1 MASFRPF
8 LLRTLTASFLALCS
22 WGFAPFAES
31 AENSFEIGSPHGFA
45 EDKLP
50 SVELN
55 SSLLFQLVASEIAL
69 QRNQLGA
76 AYKTYMSMAE
86 STRDPRLAE
95 RAVQIAQA
103 ANAFKELKNSVLL
116 WNKLAPGNQRA
127 QELLI
132 HVALFSGE
140 LQKIQPFIKNYL
152 SQLQDPTEALLKI
165 QLLLSQNKD
174 RQRALN
180 YFRTVSSP
188 YPKNLAT
195 ILGLGRLELLAGN
208 NREALKYTQKA
219 YSLTANTETVLA
231 YSAALLKDSPQKA
244 VALLTGF
251 VDKNPGD
258 LKAKESLARFLLV
271 TGDREKL
278 KNLAKD
284 NLGSLPLTLFITD
297 LFVQQRDADTASE
310 LLKLFLQSSSA
321 KLNEQELDKIYLMLG
336 ELLIQKGNYSEALFY
351 LLKIRVPE
359 LRRPADI
366 QISAIYS
373 KQGEAE
379 KALKLLDSITSEN
392 EEQLEELLILKGKVL
407 SETKGDE
414 AALAFLES
422 RLKEMPK
429 SKELL
434 YAAAMT
440 AEELEKIPL
449 MEKYLKEAIRL
460 DPNFANAYNSLGYT
474 LLEKTNRIREA
485 AGYIQKAYRLE
496 PNNPFILDSMGWLA
510 FKQGR
515 FAESIR
521 LLTAAFNGLRQE
533 EIASHLME
541 VYLKANRRKEAGE
554 LLKLM
559 KVLWPESETTT
570 HFETQVNE
578 K

>member
-8 LLRTLTASFLALCS
+8 LLQTLTASLLTLCS

-31 AENSFEIGSPHGFA
+31 AENSFEIGSPHEFA
-45 EDKLP
+45 EDPLP
-50 SVELN
+50 NVELN

-116 WNKLAPGNQRA
+116 WNKLAPGNKKA

-132 HVALFSGE
+132 HVAIFSGE
-140 LQKIQPFIKNYL
+140 LQKIQPFVKNYL
-152 SQLQDPTEALLKI
+152 SQLQDPTDALLKI
-165 QLLLSQNKD
+165 QLLLSQIKD
-174 RQRALN
+174 RQQALN

-208 NREALKYTQKA
+208 NKEALKYTQRA
-219 YSLTANTETVLA
+219 YGMSANTETVLA

-244 VALLTGF
+244 VALLTAF
-251 VDKNPGD
+251 ADKNPGD
-258 LKAKESLARFLLV
+258 QKAKEALARFLLV
-271 TGDREKL
+271 TGDKERL
-278 KNLAKD
+278 KNLARD

-297 LFVQQRDADTASE
+297 LFIQQRDVETASE
-310 LLKLFLQSSSA
+310 LLKQLLQASA
-321 KLNEQELDKIYLMLG
+321 SKLNEQELSKIYLMLG
-336 ELLIQKGNYSEALFY
+336 ELLVQKGNYSEALFY
-351 LLKIRVPE
+351 LLKVQAPE
-359 LRRPADI
+359 LRRLTDI
-366 QISAIYS
+366 QISTVYA

-379 KALKLLDSITSEN
+379 KALKLLDSVVSEN
-392 EEQLEELLILKGKVL
+392 EEQLEEILILKGKVL
-407 SETKGDE
+407 SETKGGE
-414 AALAFLES
+414 AALSFLES
-422 RLKEMPK
+422 RLKELPK

-434 YAAAMT
+434 YATAMT
-440 AEELEKIPL
+440 AEELDKLPL

-474 LLEKTNRIREA
+474 LLEKTGRLREA
-485 AGYIQKAYRLE
+485 AGYIQKAYRIE

-510 FKQGR
+510 YKQGR

-541 VYLKANRRKEAGE
+541 VYLKANRKKEAGE

-570 HFETQVNE
+570 HFETMVNE